1 VIRAVGAVMLLTL
14 TACAG
19 STPLV
24 DDVENARLSDDGRS
38 LTVTVLQG
46 VCEEGAR
53 RLTVTEAADEVRV
66 RVDGARVLSGDC
78 RSLGVLSE
86 LTAQLDEPL
95 GERVLVDDSD
105 GEPVDVS

>member
-1 VIRAVGAVMLLTL
+1 VTRAATVALLLAL

-24 DDVENARLSDDGRS
+24 DDVATARVSDDGRS
-38 LTVTVLQG
+38 LTVTVLHG

-66 RVDGARVLSGDC
+66 RVDGARALSGDC
-78 RSLGVLSE
+78 RSLGVLTE
-86 LTAQLDEPL
+86 LTARLDEPL

-105 GEPVDVS
+105 GGPVEVS